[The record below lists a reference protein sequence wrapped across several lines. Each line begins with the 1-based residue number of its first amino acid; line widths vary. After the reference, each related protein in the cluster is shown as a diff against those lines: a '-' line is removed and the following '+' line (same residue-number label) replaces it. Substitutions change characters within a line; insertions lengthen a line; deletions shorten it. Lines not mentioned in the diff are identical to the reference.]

1 VTFRRVFPVKPRH
14 VIAQSVELSTLS
26 KAIKYVE
33 WKKGSEDRR
42 YLLEAWQSYENF
54 ISDVHFGGSSNVS
67 RQLRRDPVVLA
78 SGAGWRSGHCQTV
91 ASTRSYG

>member
-1 VTFRRVFPVKPRH
+1 MPRH
-14 VIAQSVELSTLS
+14 AIAQSVELSTLS
-26 KAIKYVE
+26 KAIKYVK
-33 WKKGSEDRR
+33 WKKGSEDQT

-54 ISDVHFGGSSNVS
+54 IQLVHFGISSHVS

-78 SGAGWRSGHCQTV
+78 CGAGLCSGNGRAV